1 MKFVVVGAGYVG
13 MANALMLARQHQ
25 VVVLDVQADK
35 VVSINQRRSPI
46 DDQLAQRWL
55 DEQCLAL
62 SATLDPVE
70 AYAGADYV
78 LIATLD

>member
-1 MKFVVVGAGYVG
+1 MKFVVVGAGYIG

-62 SATLDPVE
+62 SATLDTAE